1 MVLVPFIHQPQTQ
14 PTMTRPQG
22 GFFYTYGENEMTKTT
37 KTTLTT
43 STAAIGIAAPAMA
56 SCAELTGHDEQAQC
70 AEADSPADA
79 SDDACQ
85 QPGDFAGSLER
96 EARAFAARSAKA
108 CAPKDRA
115 RSFII
120 ADFEFG
126 WDHDRHHAYKV
137 SEGEGA
143 ETSVRWPF
151 HHVAAASWLKLDYD
165 PASQAV
171 SVTEGRVIALDEMTE
186 AEIVTAFFDVLEA
199 HPAATLV
206 TWGGEYKDIAVLRRS
221 ADDFGLMLPPQ
232 LLERSPNAQARLDL
246 CNAVS
251 VMATSV
257 HLPEYAAACS
267 IPAKPSPSKSI
278 GKLVQS
284 GRWHQVREQ
293 VLADVLTT
301 SIIALRNRVSHREI
315 ICDLPEA
322 YAKLSMAGAA
332 AIPGSRFVRFDFDP
346 WVKGQVAAAKL
357 KGRIYRMGEVFSS
370 QARAVGAAR

>member
-1 MVLVPFIHQPQTQ
+1 
-14 PTMTRPQG
+14 
-22 GFFYTYGENEMTKTT
+22 MTKTT

-43 STAAIGIAAPAMA
+43 STATIGLANPATA
-56 SCAELTGHDEQAQC
+56 SVVEPACQNGQGGRAEP
-70 AEADSPADA
+70 DSPADA
-79 SDDACQ
+79 SHEACNE
-85 QPGDFAGSLER
+85 PCDFAGSLER

-120 ADFEFG
+120 ADFEYG

-137 SEGEGA
+137 SDGEGA
-143 ETSVRWPF
+143 ETAVRWPF

-171 SVTEGRVIALDEMTE
+171 SVTEARVIALDEMTE
-186 AEIVTAFFDVLEA
+186 AEIVSAFFDVLGD

-221 ADDFGLMLPPQ
+221 ADDFGLLLPPQ

-284 GRWHQVREQ
+284 GRWHEVREQ

-301 SIIALRNRVSHREI
+301 AIIALRNRVSHREI
-315 ICDLPEA
+315 ICDLPVT
-322 YAKLSMAGAA
+322 YAELSKAGAA
-332 AIPGSRFVRFDFDP
+332 VMPGSRFVTLTFEP
-346 WVKGQVAAAKL
+346 WAKGQAAAAKL
-357 KGRIYRMGEVFSS
+357 KGRIYRASDVGM
-370 QARAVGAAR
+370 AVNG